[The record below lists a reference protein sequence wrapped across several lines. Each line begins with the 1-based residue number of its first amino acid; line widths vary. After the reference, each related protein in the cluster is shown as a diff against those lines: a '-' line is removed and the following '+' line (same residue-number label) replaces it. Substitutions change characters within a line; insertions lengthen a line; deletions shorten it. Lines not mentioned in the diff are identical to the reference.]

1 MDVGYGQLAWSLR
14 TDERVVNMERTN
26 IRNVTPDMLAERWT
40 GKRFTPEEARAR
52 SGAAQIAS
60 SGEWEN
66 RLKLLMRSGR
76 FERIAM
82 DLYRHDPED
91 ADTESI
97 RMARK
102 LRKWYPAATLTDI
115 SRQIRRQR
123 TIKQPCEIEAMREA
137 VKITRD
143 GILAMMK
150 ASKRE
155 CTNTSIKPNST
166 THWRSTDALNR
177 HFRVSFRGSQ

>member
-1 MDVGYGQLAWSLR
+1 MAEKDGEEVQETLYILP
-14 TDERVVNMERTN
+14 
-26 IRNVTPDMLAERWT
+26 PDMLAERWT

-102 LRKWYPAATLTDI
+102 LRSGTRQPHSRIFPVRYAASAPSS
-115 SRQIRRQR
+115 SRVRSRRCGRQSR
-123 TIKQPCEIEAMREA
+123 LQGTAF
-137 VKITRD
+137 
-143 GILAMMK
+143 
-150 ASKRE
+150 
-155 CTNTSIKPNST
+155 
-166 THWRSTDALNR
+166 WR
-177 HFRVSFRGSQ
+177 